1 MKEVFVMAK
10 LKVGE
15 KMPDF
20 TAAGAF
26 GPEEVLSSRV
36 GKGKTA
42 IVFLRYYGC
51 TLCQYDIQTYAEH
64 YQEIVGDTGRLF
76 IVLQSTPE
84 SIKKQMTRE
93 TLPFEI
99 ICDPEEKLY
108 KEFEINPA
116 KDMAELGGGKVA
128 DKVTEAR
135 KLFSHG
141 DYEGEELQLPAAFVV
156 QPDLTITYARYG
168 KDGADVPT
176 PQELEQLL
184 K

>member
-1 MKEVFVMAK
+1 MAR
-10 LKVGE
+10 LAVGE
-15 KMPDF
+15 KMLDF

-26 GPEEVLSSRV
+26 GPEEELSSRV

-51 TLCQYDIQTYAEH
+51 TLCQYDIHTYAEH
-64 YQEIVGDTGRLF
+64 YQEIVGDTGKLF
-76 IVLQSTPE
+76 VVLQSTPE

-99 ICDPEEKLY
+99 ICDPEGKLY

-116 KDMAELGGGKVA
+116 KDKEELGGGNVVA
-128 DKVTEAR
+128 KVTEAR

-156 QPDLTITYARYG
+156 KSDLTITYAKYG

>member
-1 MKEVFVMAK
+1 MAK
-10 LKVGE
+10 LTIGE

-20 TAAGAF
+20 TAAGVF
-26 GPEEVLSSRV
+26 GPSEALSSRV

-51 TLCQYDIQTYAEH
+51 TLCQYDIHTYAEH
-64 YQEIVGDTGRLF
+64 YKEIVGDTGKLF
-76 IVLQSTPE
+76 VVLQSTPE
-84 SIKKQMTRE
+84 SIKKQMDRE

-99 ICDPEEKLY
+99 LCDPEEKLY

-116 KDMAELGGGKVA
+116 KDKAELGGGNVA
-128 DKVTEAR
+128 AKVTEAR

-141 DYEGEELQLPAAFVV
+141 DYEGEELQLPAAFVI

-176 PQELEQLL
+176 PEELEQLL

>member
-1 MKEVFVMAK
+1 
-10 LKVGE
+10 
-15 KMPDF
+15 
-20 TAAGAF
+20 
-26 GPEEVLSSRV
+26 
-36 GKGKTA
+36 
-42 IVFLRYYGC
+42 
-51 TLCQYDIQTYAEH
+51 
-64 YQEIVGDTGRLF
+64 
-76 IVLQSTPE
+76 
-84 SIKKQMTRE
+84 MTRE

-99 ICDPEEKLY
+99 ICDPEGKLY

-116 KDMAELGGGKVA
+116 KDKEELGGGNVVA
-128 DKVTEAR
+128 KVTEVR

-156 QPDLTITYARYG
+156 KSDLTITYAKYG

>member
-1 MKEVFVMAK
+1 MAK
-10 LKVGE
+10 LTVGE

-20 TAAGAF
+20 TAAGVF
-26 GPEEVLSSRV
+26 GSAKLLSSRV

-51 TLCQYDIQTYAEH
+51 TLCQYDIHTYAEH
-64 YQEIVGDTGRLF
+64 YQEIVGDTGKLF
-76 IVLQSTPE
+76 VVLQSTPE

-99 ICDPEEKLY
+99 LCDPEEKLY

-116 KDMAELGGGKVA
+116 KDMAELGGGNVA
-128 DKVTEAR
+128 DKVAEAR
-135 KLFSHG
+135 KRFLHG

-156 QPDLTITYARYG
+156 QSDLTITYARYG

>member
-1 MKEVFVMAK
+1 MAR
-10 LKVGE
+10 LAVGE
-15 KMPDF
+15 KMLDF

-26 GPEEVLSSRV
+26 GPEEALSSRV

-51 TLCQYDIQTYAEH
+51 TLCQYDIHTYAEH
-64 YQEIVGDTGRLF
+64 YQEIVGDTGKLF
-76 IVLQSTPE
+76 VVLQSTPE

-93 TLPFEI
+93 T
-99 ICDPEEKLY
+99 PEGKLY

-116 KDMAELGGGKVA
+116 KDKEELGGGNVVA
-128 DKVTEAR
+128 KVTEAR

-156 QPDLTITYARYG
+156 KSDLTITYAKYG

>member
-1 MKEVFVMAK
+1 MAK
-10 LKVGE
+10 LTIGE

-20 TAAGAF
+20 TAEGAF
-26 GPEEVLSSRV
+26 GPAEALSSRV

-51 TLCQYDIQTYAEH
+51 TLCQYDIHTYAEH
-64 YQEIVGDTGRLF
+64 YQEIVGDTGKLF
-76 IVLQSTPE
+76 VVLQSTPG

-99 ICDPEEKLY
+99 LCDPDEKLY
-108 KEFEINPA
+108 KEFEINTA
-116 KDMAELGGGKVA
+116 KDMAELGGGNVA
-128 DKVTEAR
+128 SKVTEAK

-176 PQELEQLL
+176 PEELEQLL

>member
-1 MKEVFVMAK
+1 MAK
-10 LKVGE
+10 LTVGE

-20 TAAGAF
+20 TAASAF
-26 GPEEVLSSRV
+26 GPAEALSSRV

-51 TLCQYDIQTYAEH
+51 TLCQYDIHTYAEY
-64 YQEIVGDTGRLF
+64 YQKIVGDTGKF
-76 IVLQSTPE
+76 FVVLQSTPE

-93 TLPFEI
+93 ALPFEI
-99 ICDPEEKLY
+99 ICDPEEKIY

-116 KDMAELGGGKVA
+116 KDKEELGGGNVVAKVA
-128 DKVTEAR
+128 EAR

-156 QPDLTITYARYG
+156 EPDLTITYARYG

-176 PQELEQLL
+176 PEELEQLL

>member
-1 MKEVFVMAK
+1 MAR
-10 LKVGE
+10 LAVGE
-15 KMPDF
+15 KMLDF

-26 GPEEVLSSRV
+26 GPEEALSSRV

-51 TLCQYDIQTYAEH
+51 TLCQYDIHTYAEH
-64 YQEIVGDTGRLF
+64 YQEIVGDTGKLF
-76 IVLQSTPE
+76 VVLQSTPE
-84 SIKKQMTRE
+84 SIKKQMT
-93 TLPFEI
+93 
-99 ICDPEEKLY
+99 
-108 KEFEINPA
+108 PA
-116 KDMAELGGGKVA
+116 KDKEELGGGNVVA
-128 DKVTEAR
+128 KVTEAR

-156 QPDLTITYARYG
+156 KSDLTITYAKYG